1 MYLIVIS
8 ILVSK
13 VWCVCVDVK
22 LLLLKFEV
30 DVLIWKFKF
39 IISGLEFFDDEEYD
53 MLNENLLWGDFKC
66 VKRYVIWE
74 VWCKVKCIFCY

>member
-1 MYLIVIS
+1 M
-8 ILVSK
+8 
-13 VWCVCVDVK
+13 DVK

-53 MLNENLLWGDFKC
+53 MLNENLL
-66 VKRYVIWE
+66 
-74 VWCKVKCIFCY
+74 